1 MTLTTAASLLAA
13 ALTVLGVFLRL
24 VVYRRARIEARRE
37 LQLEQAEASA
47 KAARK
52 AKEIADDVARVS
64 DDDLRRRLDKFVRDD
79 RR

>member
-1 MTLTTAASLLAA
+1 MSLTAVASIIAA
-13 ALTVLGVFLRL
+13 ALSVLGVFLRL
-24 VVYRRARIEARRE
+24 VVYRRARIDARRE

-52 AKEIADDVARVS
+52 AREIADDVARVS
-64 DDDLRRRLDKFVRDD
+64 DADLRKRLDKFVRHD